1 MKFKYTARTKTGELQ
16 AGYVEAI
23 NRDLAS
29 GALQGHELYVLSL
42 EEIRIPQWYL
52 AVINFFKRIRA
63 SDLMIFTRQF
73 ATLLQA
79 EVPLADVLLH
89 LQKQTQN
96 QLLKEV
102 IFDISSDVDA
112 GLSLS
117 QALEKHGNVFSE
129 FYVNLIRSAE
139 VTGRVEEVMSFLA
152 DYLEKQIALTSKAR
166 NAMIYPVFILTL
178 FVVVAAILIGLVF
191 PQLAPIFAEA
201 QVQLPLLTR
210 ALLSSG
216 AFLAGWWWALLIG
229 FVLLAVLTIDYLRSS
244 EGRVVFDQVLLK
256 SPGVGNL
263 FKKIYITRFS
273 EGMRI
278 LIRGGIPITQALEIA
293 GHTID
298 SLLYQEEIH
307 GITEAVRNGELLSQS
322 LARSAEY
329 FPLLVSQMISVGEN
343 TGKTEEMFS
352 RISAFYSREVD
363 DTVSNLV
370 ELIQPALMVVM
381 GILVGLLF
389 ASMLIPIYNLVQV
402 F

>member
-16 AGYVEAI
+16 VGYAEAI
-23 NRDLAS
+23 NRDSAS
-29 GALQGHELYVLSL
+29 GILQGHELYVLSL
-42 EEIRIPQWYL
+42 EEVRIPQWYL
-52 AVINFFKRIRA
+52 AIINFFKRIKA
-63 SDLMIFTRQF
+63 TDLMIFTRQF

-89 LQKQTQN
+89 LRKQTQN

-102 IFDISSDVDA
+102 IFDISSDIDA

-117 QALEKHGNVFSE
+117 QALGKHSNVFSE

-152 DYLEKQIALTSKAR
+152 DYLEKQIALTSKVR
-166 NAMIYPVFILTL
+166 NAMIYPIFILTL

-191 PQLAPIFAEA
+191 PQLEPIFAEA
-201 QVQLPLLTR
+201 QVKLPLLTR
-210 ALLSSG
+210 ILLSSG
-216 AFLAGWWWALLIG
+216 AFIAGWWWALLIG
-229 FVLLAVLTIDYLRSS
+229 FIIFVVLVIDYLRSS

-307 GITEAVRNGELLSQS
+307 NITEAVRNGELLSQS

-352 RISAFYSREVD
+352 RISSFYVREVD
-363 DTVSNLV
+363 NVVSNLV